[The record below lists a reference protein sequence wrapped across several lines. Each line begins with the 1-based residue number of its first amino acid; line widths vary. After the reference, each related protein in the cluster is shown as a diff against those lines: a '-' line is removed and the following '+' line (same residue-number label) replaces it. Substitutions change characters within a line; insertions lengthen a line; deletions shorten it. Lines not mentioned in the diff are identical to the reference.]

1 MTRFRPYPTYKDSGV
16 EWLGRI
22 PEHWEVKPFKALLSR
37 NNGGVW
43 GEDFDDDGVIVL
55 RSTEQTAQGNW
66 RIEDPARR
74 SIGPSEAAAARLEV
88 GDLVVTKSSGSSEHI
103 GKTSVVDECVATLR
117 CCFSNFMQRLRLAVP
132 SASRFY
138 WYYMNSHAGRAQ
150 LVYRSSTTTGLGNL
164 SGTTIGSLVVPA
176 APADERD
183 AIAMFL
189 DRETQRIDALVEKK
203 ERLVELLQE
212 KRTALIS
219 HAVTKGLDPNVRLKD
234 TGVEWLGRIPEQWE
248 YSRVGHLI
256 LSTNAGEVIDKS
268 YWHDGDELLFT
279 CQKTPV
285 RSWFSP
291 FPDWKRT
298 KTGDVLLT
306 RNGTPYAFL
315 PPADAIYTNVVQRV
329 RLHPR
334 CQPEFAFL
342 VLNQAADTMRGFG
355 DIIESFNMGVWRETW
370 LPLPPAAEQNRI
382 VAFVDRETQG
392 IDAMVEKARR
402 SVELLKEYRTAL
414 ISAAV
419 TGKIDVKGAA

>member
-1 MTRFRPYPTYKDSGV
+1 VTRPRFLPYPSYKNSGV

-22 PEHWEVKPFKALLSR
+22 PDEWEARQTRFLFRTV
-37 NNGGVW
+37 NGA
-43 GEDFDDDGVIVL
+43 
-55 RSTEQTAQGNW
+55 T
-66 RIEDPARR
+66 
-74 SIGPSEAAAARLEV
+74 PS
-88 GDLVVTKSSGSSEHI
+88 SSEPDYWNGDI
-103 GKTSVVDECVATLR
+103 AWATPDDLGALDGDILR
-117 CCFSNFMQRLRLAVP
+117 ATARCITRVGYDSC
-132 SASRFY
+132 
-138 WYYMNSHAGRAQ
+138 
-150 LVYRSSTTTGLGNL
+150 
-164 SGTTIGSLVVPA
+164 GTTLVPPGSLVVSTR
-176 APADERD
+176 APIGYV
-183 AIAMFL
+183 AIAGRELCTNQGCRCLVVRAGVEARFYYYALLAGGTELQSWGQGSTFLELSKGKLQAIRLPVPLALEQLAMAAFL

-234 TGVEWLGRIPEQWE
+234 TGVEWLGRIPVHWE

-334 CQPEFAFL
+334 CRPEFAFL

-370 LPLPPAAEQNRI
+370 LPLPSADEQNRI
-382 VAFVDRETQG
+382 VAFLDRETRR
-392 IDAMVEKARR
+392 IDAMVEKVRR
-402 SVELLKEYRTAL
+402 SIELLKEYRTAI

-419 TGKIDVKGAA
+419 TGKIDVREEACGD